1 MLAQNVSF
9 YIKFI
14 VSHVIVQN
22 RRRNVSKMASSR
34 LKDVSK
40 DDITS
45 LRKDPRIVFLKIHLN
60 LRPGFCCNSFLELDG
75 YTTFNRLHFVL
86 IDQFIRSTNLFRHNV

>member
-34 LKDVSK
+34 LNHVSE

-45 LRKDPRIVFLKIHLN
+45 LRKDPRIVLAVFLKIHLN

-86 IDQFIRSTNLFRHNV
+86 IREF

>member
-34 LKDVSK
+34 LKDVSE

-45 LRKDPRIVFLKIHLN
+45 LRKDPRIVLAVFLKIHLN
-60 LRPGFCCNSFLELDG
+60 LRPG
-75 YTTFNRLHFVL
+75 LHFVL
-86 IDQFIRSTNLFRHNV
+86 IDQFIRSTSLFRHNV

>member
-34 LKDVSK
+34 LKDVSE

-45 LRKDPRIVFLKIHLN
+45 LQKDPRIVLAVFLKIHLN
-60 LRPGFCCNSFLELDG
+60 LRPG
-75 YTTFNRLHFVL
+75 LHFVL
-86 IDQFIRSTNLFRHNV
+86 IDQFIRSTSLFRHNV